1 MKSVI
6 LFICLFFSYFTLA
19 TSVPMEEVIFTDSE
33 IENLPPVDEMI
44 GVPVAA
50 PEHLGDADADNG
62 FDERKVEEAE
72 IQLAH
77 GGRCKRH
84 HGGYG
89 CGRGRRH
96 RPSPPVIVVEPP
108 IVVIPQPVVPVSN
121 VCRNGLAYCY
131 TAGILPIGTYCECH
145 SIYGWL
151 ILTGRI
157 SSY

>member
-19 TSVPMEEVIFTDSE
+19 TTVPMEEVVFTDAE
-33 IENLPPVDEMI
+33 IENLPPLDEMI

-50 PEHLGDADADNG
+50 PEHLGDADVDNG
-62 FDERKVEEAE
+62 VDERKVEEAE

-84 HGGYG
+84 HGGHG
-89 CGRGRRH
+89 CGRGRH
-96 RPSPPVIVVEPP
+96 RNRDETVI
-108 IVVIPQPVVPVSN
+108 IVIPQPVIEFSN
-121 VCRNGLAYCY
+121 ICRLGIAYCH
-131 TAGILPIGTYCECH
+131 TPATLPVGTYCECN
-145 SIYGWL
+145 SIYGYYVFS
-151 ILTGRI
+151 GKI